1 MESEEV
7 QLLVIISSSIL
18 FAIIIFI
25 VIIFSVFQRRK
36 NQLLIEKAEQ
46 RQKFELEL
54 ANSQSEIQE
63 QTLKNISWELHDNV
77 GQLLSVAKLQLNM
90 LTTKVKETNK
100 KALEEVGEV
109 IGKSL
114 HDIRMLSRTL
124 NHEVLQNIGLV
135 EAIKMELQ
143 RFNRVKFL
151 EASIDVKGEER
162 QINNKDEII
171 IFRIFQEFFSN
182 VTKHSKASELQVKLD
197 YETEKLTI
205 SAEDNGVGFNMNEV
219 KSGLGLINM
228 KSRAELIKADF
239 YLTSKYN
246 EGVKLKLV
254 YPYKNQ
260 NQNEQT

>member
-1 MESEEV
+1 MEQEEI

-18 FAIIIFI
+18 LAIIIFI

-36 NQLLIEKAEQ
+36 NQLLIEKAEE
-46 RQKFELEL
+46 RQKFEIEL

-63 QTLKNISWELHDNV
+63 QTLKNISWELHDNI

-90 LTTKVKETNK
+90 LSTQVKETNQ
-100 KALEEVGEV
+100 KALAEVSDV

-114 HDIRMLSRTL
+114 QDIRMLSRTL

-151 EASIDVKGEER
+151 EASIDVKGEAKE
-162 QINNKDEII
+162 INNKDEII

-182 VTKHSKASELQVKLD
+182 VTKHSKASKLDVKLD